1 MSKATWTS
9 RTAPREV
16 VERKGRRRG
25 RRGEQRRRNRP
36 VSRWARGEDG
46 CGETGEVERGRPP
59 RTEERRV
66 QSPRRKKSLLY
77 CRGLSSCAG
86 SEREWMAR
94 GRRGRRRRA
103 GERRSERLGS
113 REDQAQGISG
123 K

>member
-9 RTAPREV
+9 RTAPMEV

-36 VSRWARGEDG
+36 VSKWARGEDG

-59 RTEERRV
+59 RREERRV
-66 QSPRRKKSLLY
+66 PRRKKSFLY
-77 CRGLSSCAG
+77 CRGLSSSAG
-86 SEREWMAR
+86 GEREWMAR
-94 GRRGRRRRA
+94 GRTGTRKRA
-103 GERRSERLGS
+103 GERRSGRLGS
-113 REDQAQGISG
+113 REDQAQGVSG